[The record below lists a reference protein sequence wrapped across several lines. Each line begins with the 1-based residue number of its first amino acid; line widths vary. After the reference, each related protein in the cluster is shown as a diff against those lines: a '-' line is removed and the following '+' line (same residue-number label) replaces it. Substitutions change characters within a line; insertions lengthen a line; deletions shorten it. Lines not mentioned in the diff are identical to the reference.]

1 MSRLLEGKV
10 AVVTGAGRGIGQAI
24 AIGLSAAGAKVV
36 VNDIG
41 AALDGLGSSRA
52 PAEDVV
58 AAIRSNGGEA
68 ITCFD
73 TVSTM
78 AGGARIVQAA
88 LDQWGRLDVLVCAAG
103 NVRAK
108 TIFEM
113 TESDWDD
120 VIDTHLKG
128 HFTTMKPACI
138 QMKKQQAGC
147 IITIT
152 SSGGLEGNP
161 NQPNYSAAK
170 EGIIGL
176 TRAVA
181 LTIAPYANCNS
192 IWPMGKT
199 RMTDLMAP
207 TTAKPAP
214 ESVSPL
220 VVFLA
225 SDAARHITGQVINIG
240 GDRVAL
246 FPQPRPV
253 RTAIRPGGWTA
264 EDLAGVWEGSIGI
277 DPLVRLQ
284 ASTGEVGA
292 KASA

>member
-1 MSRLLEGKV
+1 MLLAGKV

-24 AIGLSAAGAKVV
+24 AMGLAAAGARVI

-41 AALDGLGSSRA
+41 AALDGAGASRG

-58 AAIRSNGGEA
+58 AFIRANGGEA

-108 TIFEM
+108 TIFDM

-120 VIDTHLKG
+120 VIATHLKG

-138 QMKKQQAGC
+138 QMKKQKAGS

-199 RMTDLMAP
+199 RMTDHMAP
-207 TTAKPAP
+207 TAAKPAP
-214 ESVSPL
+214 ESVAPL

-225 SDAARHITGQVINIG
+225 SDAARHVTGQVINIG

-246 FPQPRPV
+246 FPQPRPL
-253 RTAIRPGGWTA
+253 RTAFQQGGWTA
-264 EDLAGVWEGSIGI
+264 EDLAKAWDGSIGI
-277 DPLVRLQ
+277 DPLVRYQ
-284 ASTGEVGA
+284 TSVGNSEA
-292 KASA
+292 NALG